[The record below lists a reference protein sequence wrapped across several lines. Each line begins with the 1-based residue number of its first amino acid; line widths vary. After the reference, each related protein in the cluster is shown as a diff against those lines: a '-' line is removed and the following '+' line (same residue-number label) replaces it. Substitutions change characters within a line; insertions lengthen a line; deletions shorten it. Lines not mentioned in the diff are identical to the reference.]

1 MATYNADTYTRIGY
15 NSIPDN
21 GRIGYGSFD
30 VVLDLDELLAQQGK
44 TALVANDVVNLCRL
58 PINSAVQRVV
68 TTIARPLVAET
79 TSGAFAAGVTLKS
92 VTLTPKLNTTDA
104 GAVTLTVASGH
115 NAKGY
120 ANWGGGGKDLK
131 STSVNDNTLSVTIGA
146 ITDSGNAT
154 TNQIIG
160 GKLIFSV
167 LALGVLDPVEVSHLN
182 PDEANATTGGV

>member
-1 MATYNADTYTRIGY
+1 MATYDADTYTRIGY

-44 TALVANDVVNLCRL
+44 TALVVGDVVKLCRL
-58 PINSAVQRVV
+58 PINSALQRVV
-68 TTIARPLVAET
+68 TIVARPLEAET
-79 TSGAFAAGVTLKS
+79 TSGAFAAGVTLKT
-92 VTLTPKLNTTDA
+92 VKLTPKLNTTDA
-104 GAVTLTVASGH
+104 GEVTLTVANGH

-120 ANWGGGGKDLK
+120 ANWGAAKDLK

-167 LALGVLDPVEVSHLN
+167 LVLSVLDPDEVSNLN
-182 PDEANATTGGV
+182 PDVENVSTGGV

>member
-1 MATYNADTYTRIGY
+1 MATYDADTYTRIGY

-44 TALVANDVVNLCRL
+44 TALVANDVVKLCRL
-58 PINSAVQRVV
+58 PINSALQRVV
-68 TTIARPLVAET
+68 TIVARPLEAET

-92 VTLTPKLNTTDA
+92 VKLTPKLNTTDA
-104 GAVTLTVASGH
+104 GEVTLTVANGH

-120 ANWGGGGKDLK
+120 ANWGGAKDLK

-154 TNQIIG
+154 SNQLIG

-167 LALGVLDPVEVSHLN
+167 LVLGVLDPDEIFHLN
-182 PDEANATTGGV
+182 PDVANATAGGV